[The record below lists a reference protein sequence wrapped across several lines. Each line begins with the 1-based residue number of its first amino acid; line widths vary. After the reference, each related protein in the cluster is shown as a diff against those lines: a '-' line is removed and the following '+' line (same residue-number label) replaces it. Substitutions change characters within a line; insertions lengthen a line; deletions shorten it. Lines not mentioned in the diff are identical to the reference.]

1 MATSKDYQFQIRSG
15 SAMLDYELMA
25 GTVLNGSKGNDP
37 FGVIWG
43 AFYDSDIMPT
53 QSSISLKGRGA
64 LALIISKMVFDHPE
78 SELKPELLQMYQS
91 LWDNL
96 DTDKVHA
103 LVSRIYAIAG
113 ILEYYR

>member
-1 MATSKDYQFQIRSG
+1 MDASKEYQFQIHSG

-43 AFYDSDIMPT
+43 AFYDSEIMPT
-53 QSSISLKGRGA
+53 QSTISLKGIGA
-64 LALIISKMVFDHPE
+64 LTLIISKMIFDHPE
-78 SELKPELLQMYQS
+78 AKLKFELLQMYQS

-96 DTDKVHA
+96 DSDKVYA
-103 LVSRIYAIAG
+103 LVSRMYTIAG
-113 ILEYYR
+113 TLEYYR